1 MEVQGKEEGVPK
13 GTWASIKVLKTEKV
27 YWFWWLTL
35 FISYLGIIYSLFNG
49 NIDSSF
55 STGAFYSTGIT
66 IIAPFFTE
74 ILISNIVKKKKE
86 EETRFVVYRSK
97 ILLLSL
103 AYIFSAFLFISTKL
117 VSCVVL
123 QLVFT
128 VVTCVYSFY
137 VCLISKMEDHPEA
150 LKQYTDSTYAQE
162 QNSAIMALN
171 TDANQMRCY
180 QTDDGEEIE
189 L

>member
-1 MEVQGKEEGVPK
+1 MELQGKDVSAQK
-13 GTWASIKVLKTEKV
+13 GKWAAIQVLKTEKV

-49 NIDSSF
+49 DIKSCF

-86 EETRFVVYRSK
+86 EETKFVFYRSK

-103 AYIFSAFLFISTKL
+103 AYIFFAFLFISTKL
-117 VSCVVL
+117 VSCVGL

-128 VVTCVYSFY
+128 LVTCVYSFY
-137 VCLISKMEDHPEA
+137 VYLISKMEDHPEA

-171 TDANQMRCY
+171 ANANQMNSY